1 MTTSSKYIGVRKDQK
16 IELTLIKKDG
26 RFVVFGYHGIL
37 GMWLENVFLV
47 KNGVARYENISVKI

>member
-1 MTTSSKYIGVRKDQK
+1 MTKYIGDRKGQK

-26 RFVVFGYHGIL
+26 RFIVFGYHGIL

-47 KNGVARYENISVKI
+47 KNGVSRYENISVKI

>member
-1 MTTSSKYIGVRKDQK
+1 MTKYIGDRKGQK

-26 RFVVFGYHGIL
+26 RFIVLGYHGIS